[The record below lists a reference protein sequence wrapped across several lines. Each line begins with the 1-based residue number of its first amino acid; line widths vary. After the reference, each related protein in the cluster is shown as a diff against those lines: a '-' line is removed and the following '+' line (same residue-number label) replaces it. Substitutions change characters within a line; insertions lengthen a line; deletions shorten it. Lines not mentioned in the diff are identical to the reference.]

1 MNRHR
6 LSVAVVSGSGS
17 TRPYAARWNKAAARL
32 NDTQLAADSA
42 GISGDNR
49 WMNPVFKQTKP
60 LRKIGDWCIPTRP
73 AGASGRSCGPLET
86 AG

>member
-49 WMNPVFKQTKP
+49 WMNPVFKQTRP
-60 LRKIGDWCIPTRP
+60 LRGSTFQPWYLRREQWRSATRP
-73 AGASGRSCGPLET
+73 
-86 AG
+86 